1 VRYVAPIV
9 LVAAA
14 VLAAASVSHAAAR
27 HLVAWSKAQAET
39 RVMRTPPRRWTK
51 RGWTVAA
58 AVCDGLGSPTL
69 APDRRARTK
78 PPRLVRLFPNFSC
91 EITVV
96 RPTRMCPSLGT
107 YMCVAGWESTAEERT
122 LHVLGRARY
131 ALYRVPK

>member
-1 VRYVAPIV
+1 VV
-9 LVAAA
+9 
-14 VLAAASVSHAAAR
+14 HA
-27 HLVAWSKAQAET
+27 
-39 RVMRTPPRRWTK
+39 PPRSWTK

-58 AVCDGLGSPTL
+58 AVCDGLGSSTV
-69 APDRRARTK
+69 APGRQTGSTPSRH
-78 PPRLVRLFPNFSC
+78 VRLFPNFSC

-96 RPTRMCPSLGT
+96 RPSKLCPSLGI